1 MAGLQSKITK
11 HAKKS
16 GIGQLIMRGKKINQL
31 KLSKTD
37 KMIELG
43 NKDIKTVIISI
54 FHVF

>member
-16 GIGQLIMRGKKINQL
+16 GIGQPIMRGKKINQL
-31 KLSKTD
+31 KLRKTD